1 MSSIFAQNLLAILNE
16 ELDGVEQNIAMEV
29 NPKFLDEKGKTWLQE
44 IFEELGGKGPFPQLE
59 KVKFDAKINRMVILV
74 DFELNFNRYRLKT
87 FRSELYDNF
96 QFPFVEAHKRL
107 CRTFEK
113 ECMKAGFQGRHWNGP
128 PVARQWFG
136 DSEEIG
142 DFSGNGSAGWKLRAY
157 NDAQID
163 LLSRIHGF
171 KLIRISP
178 FETLMTGGALR
189 RLDQLLMNPKE
200 EQQKVV
206 SSWLLRK
213 LEIEAEKKNQS

>member
-1 MSSIFAQNLLAILNE
+1 
-16 ELDGVEQNIAMEV
+16 
-29 NPKFLDEKGKTWLQE
+29 
-44 IFEELGGKGPFPQLE
+44 
-59 KVKFDAKINRMVILV
+59 
-74 DFELNFNRYRLKT
+74 
-87 FRSELYDNF
+87 
-96 QFPFVEAHKRL
+96 
-107 CRTFEK
+107 
-113 ECMKAGFQGRHWNGP
+113 MKAGFQGRHWNGP